1 MAQAGTQVCLVI
13 AIVLSVCAHMS
24 ARVYLY
30 VAQSLFI
37 ELLPGKTRG
46 GAPCTQDTRADWFT
60 VYIQHIFSG
69 IWALYIKAAQFLS
82 ALVLPDVSDG
92 WGLSCLPSSQV
103 QARVRI
109 GRDPFSFS

>member
-24 ARVYLY
+24 ARVYLH

-69 IWALYIKAAQFLS
+69 IWALYIKAAQIFISISSSWCIRWVGFVVFIQLS
-82 ALVLPDVSDG
+82 E
-92 WGLSCLPSSQV
+92 V
-103 QARVRI
+103 QAL
-109 GRDPFSFS
+109 SE